1 MGNRRFVRVNPTG
14 AMILNGLLGGQA
26 TITAPSGPFAV
37 GVNYTFSVVTSLTSP
52 TFDWTNQAG
61 VTVVSGQGTSSAVI
75 RFDSAGIRSLVVD
88 IYGSDGKRQRAAWI
102 DNVGS
107 TPPYA
112 PALKF
117 NDARNSQY
125 LGIGIP

>member
-61 VTVVSGQGTSSAVI
+61 VTVVSGQGNRSAVI

-88 IYGSDGKRQRAAWI
+88 IDGSDGKRQRAAWI
-102 DNVGS
+102 DEVGS
-107 TPPYA
+107 TPPYS
-112 PALKF
+112 PSLDYS
-117 NDARNSQY
+117 DARNSFY
-125 LGIGIP
+125 RAMGL